1 MTYLDRL
8 ITAFLEGKSAY
19 SASAHTHDG
28 VFFSYDTPIAVYPAL
43 GNNAVISIKRHSKTT
58 TKQQNALLK
67 AFEAKNI
74 HVIKC
79 QGDIVNV

>member
-19 SASAHTHDG
+19 SASAHTNNG

-43 GNNAVISIKRHSKTT
+43 GNNAVINIAKYSKTT
-58 TKQQNALLK
+58 SKQQNALIK
-67 AFEAKNI
+67 AFEAKGI

-79 QGDIVNV
+79 NAPIVNV